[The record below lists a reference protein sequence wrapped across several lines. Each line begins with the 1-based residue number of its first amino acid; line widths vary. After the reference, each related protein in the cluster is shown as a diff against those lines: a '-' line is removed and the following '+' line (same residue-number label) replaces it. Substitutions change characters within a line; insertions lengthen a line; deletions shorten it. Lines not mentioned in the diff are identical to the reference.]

1 MKYKTQSS
9 MLKKDLL
16 HIHDA
21 WRDINRST
29 PVLAKKMK
37 TIIQKDT
44 HTQMFVG
51 ALFIIAKI

>member
-1 MKYKTQSS
+1 

-21 WRDINRST
+21 WRGINRST

-37 TIIQKDT
+37 TIYSS
-44 HTQMFVG
+44 
-51 ALFIIAKI
+51 L